1 MKQRYKRRRFPIVD
15 KSLQYRF
22 LARIIIYS
30 SVIVMLMAAFLFV
43 PEIVNLQDE
52 SLSLDVR
59 AVSANK
65 ILTMHTRVWPVAIS
79 LICVIGVH
87 SFLSFL
93 RYIGPLYRFR
103 LSYNQVKDGDLSF
116 RVKLRKK
123 DHLHDEED
131 ALNEM
136 IEMLA
141 NKLGSIQLAS
151 QQALKSF
158 DELEEKVT
166 EPDVLAETK
175 KGLFRVHRHQ
185 LETVIDNA
193 LYFRLQDQTPTDED

>member
-1 MKQRYKRRRFPIVD
+1 MNQRYKRRRFPIVD

-22 LARIIIYS
+22 LARILIYS
-30 SVIVMLMAAFLFV
+30 SVIVIFMAIFLFV
-43 PEIVNLQDE
+43 PEIVNLQNE
-52 SLSLDVR
+52 SLGLDARMV
-59 AVSANK
+59 AANK

-87 SFLSFL
+87 SFFSFL

-103 LSYNQVKDGDLSF
+103 MSFYQVKDGDLSF

-136 IEMLA
+136 IEVLA

-151 QQALKSF
+151 RQALKSF

-166 EPDVLAETK
+166 EPDVLTEIK

-193 LYFRLQDQTPTDED
+193 SYFRLQDQTPTDED